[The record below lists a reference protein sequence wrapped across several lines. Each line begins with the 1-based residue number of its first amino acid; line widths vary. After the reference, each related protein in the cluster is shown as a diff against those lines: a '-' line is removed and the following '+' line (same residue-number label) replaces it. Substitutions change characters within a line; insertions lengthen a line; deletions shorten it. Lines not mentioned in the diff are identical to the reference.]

1 MHLRPDRRLT
11 IGSTLLAAPL
21 FAIGCAAEPTPAP
34 MPPSKVEIVATSEA
48 EPAAVEVIAEVSAS
62 PEPAPATRPI
72 VEEPRPTSAEQL
84 ARAVSDWAPAML
96 RIEASGEPV
105 QFVGEGDVVEV
116 VVPCRLSIDQESA
129 IEWTRRVSA
138 TLRDAGFMP
147 RERRVLS
154 SDGIDDAQLPSS
166 VSPPF
171 MNMASNT
178 LAATDDARRVSLVLA
193 DRPGWGAAA
202 EVFELDRNEFLPRM
216 LEEIAAP
223 REVQLLAF
231 SADNVVIH
239 GTAVPL
245 LPRSMNRTGQ
255 SQDLVCPWWFR
266 DRREGPAPKIVWR
279 NAQQWLAPGRTLAT
293 AFTAASGSVG
303 DVMFLPMLGWQRTP
317 GSAPVAVGSLDMPI
331 RFTLDRGTANR
342 IDRFEFRVVEID

>member
-1 MHLRPDRRLT
+1 MHRCPDRRHT
-11 IGSTLLAAPL
+11 ICSMLLAAPL
-21 FAIGCAAEPTPAP
+21 FAIGCAAKPAPTP
-34 MPPSKVEIVATSEA
+34 MPRNEVEIVATAEA
-48 EPAAVEVIAEVSAS
+48 EPAAVEVIAEVSAT
-62 PEPAPATRPI
+62 PEPAPVAPPSI
-72 VEEPRPTSAEQL
+72 EEPRSTPAEQL
-84 ARAVSDWAPAML
+84 AWAVSDWAPAML
-96 RIEASGEPV
+96 RIEASGDPV
-105 QFVGEGDVVEV
+105 QFVGEGDVIEV
-116 VVPCRLSIDQESA
+116 VVPCRLSIDQETA
-129 IEWTRRVSA
+129 IAWTRRVSA
-138 TLRDAGFMP
+138 ILRDAGLTP

-154 SDGIDDAQLPSS
+154 RDGIDEAQLPSS

-178 LAATDDARRVSLVLA
+178 LTATDDARRVSLALA
-193 DRPGWGAAA
+193 DRPGWGAVA
-202 EVFELDRNEFLPRM
+202 EVFTLDRDEYLPRM

-293 AFTAASGSVG
+293 AFTEASGSVG
-303 DVMFLPMLGWQRTP
+303 DVMFLPMLGWQGTA